1 MNRNYNQLPR
11 VAFTILLALSLK
23 ERHGYEIIK
32 QVEEDSEGKIK
43 LGPGALYT
51 SIKQLLSQ
59 ELIVETKNQEDSTRR
74 YYKLSK
80 HGREALAKELEYYN
94 HAVSPLVH
102 CPKYPQGFV
111 AFARCIVRE
120 MILGTVEAVPGI
132 WHVI

>member
-80 HGREALAKELEYYN
+80 NGREALAKELEYYN
-94 HAVSPLVH
+94 HAVSLARKRQVLNPSNVH
-102 CPKYPQGFV
+102 
-111 AFARCIVRE
+111 A
-120 MILGTVEAVPGI
+120 L
-132 WHVI
+132 